1 MLKTV
6 VRALDYSAFAEVAL
20 LLFVGCFALTAY
32 GLIRL
37 SRGASD
43 RFASIPLDD
52 EVKDP
57 RHV

>member
-6 VRALDYSAFAEVAL
+6 VRSLDYSAYAEVAL
-20 LLFVGCFALTAY
+20 VMFVGCFVLAGV
-32 GLIRL
+32 GLLFLKRET
-37 SRGASD
+37 SD

-57 RHV
+57 RDV